1 MLAHAILAPGQLTRL
16 EALRKKAADAL
27 ELVLGAALM
36 LLMAAFIE
44 AFWSSSGVPTGAKY
58 SIAALLWLLVIAYL
72 VFAGALRRGSR

>member
-27 ELVLGAALM
+27 ELVLGAAVM

-44 AFWSSSGVPTGAKY
+44 AFWSSSGVPADVKY
-58 SIAALLWLLVIAYL
+58 IIAGLLWLLVITYL
-72 VFAGALRRGSR
+72 GFAGALHRGSR